1 MADGLTVLLGM
12 IIIFIPIILI
22 VLVVLALSAIKIIN
36 EYERGI
42 KFTLGRYSGI
52 MGPGLNFV
60 IPILQTYRKLDIRIK
75 TVDIPKQ
82 EVMTKDNVPVRVN
95 AVVYFEVKDP
105 EKAVLNIQDYT
116 YAVAQY
122 AQTALRDII
131 GNKSLD
137 EVLSQRDEIASEIEL
152 VVDKATDPWG
162 LNVTGIKMQDVEL
175 PENLKR
181 TMAKQAEA
189 ERERRGTVI
198 KALGEVE
205 ASGNLAKAAKTLA
218 ASPGALHLRTLNTLN
233 DLSSD
238 QSNTVIFAMPL
249 EVLRAFE
256 AVGNM
261 DEILKPKKK
270 KQLLNR

>member
-1 MADGLTVLLGM
+1 MVFL
-12 IIIFIPIILI
+12 IPIIFLLI
-22 VLVVLALSAIKIIN
+22 FLLIGSIKIIS
-36 EYERGI
+36 EYQRGV
-42 KFTLGRYSGI
+42 KFHLGRYVGLMQPGI
-52 MGPGLNFV
+52 NFV
-60 IPILQTYRKLDIRIK
+60 FPIIQTYRRIDIRIN

-82 EVMTKDNVPVRVN
+82 EVMTRDNVPVRVN
-95 AVVYFEVKDP
+95 AVVYFQVADAK
-105 EKAVLNIQDYT
+105 KAVLNIQDYV

-137 EVLSQRDEIASEIEL
+137 EVLSNRDEIASEIET
-152 VVDKATDPWG
+152 VVDKETDPWG

-189 ERERRGTVI
+189 ERERRGTII
-198 KALGEVE
+198 KAKGEVE
-205 ASGNLAKAAKTLA
+205 AADDLAKAARTLTK
-218 ASPGALHLRTLNTLN
+218 SPGSLHLRTLNTLN

-256 AVGNM
+256 AVGKM
-261 DEILKPKKK
+261 DSILKSNIIKPKKK
-270 KQLLNR
+270 K

>member
-1 MADGLTVLLGM
+1 MAITDIFVGILGAFVLPVVFVL
-12 IIIFIPIILI
+12 ILMT
-22 VLVVLALSAIKIIN
+22 IKIIK
-36 EYERGI
+36 EYERGV

-52 MGPGLNFV
+52 MGPGLNFL
-60 IPILQTYRKLDIRIK
+60 IPIIQSYRKLDIRIK

-131 GNKSLD
+131 GNKTLD
-137 EVLSQRDEIASEIEL
+137 EVLSNRDEIASEIES
-152 VVDKATDPWG
+152 VVDRETDPWG

-189 ERERRGTVI
+189 ERERRAVVI
-198 KALGEVE
+198 KAMGEVE
-205 ASGNLAKAAKTLA
+205 ASDNLAKAARTLTG
-218 ASPGALHLRTLNTLN
+218 SPGALHLRTLNTLN

-238 QSNTVIFAMPL
+238 QSNTVIMAIPL
-249 EVLRAFE
+249 ELMNAFQ
-256 AVGNM
+256 AVGRM
-261 DEILKPKKK
+261 GKKK
-270 KQLLNR
+270 

>member
-1 MADGLTVLLGM
+1 MIIELIGGLLVLL
-12 IIIFIPIILI
+12 FILLP
-22 VLVVLALSAIKIIN
+22 VLFVLALASIKIIT
-36 EYERGI
+36 EYQRGV
-42 KFTLGRYSGI
+42 KFTLGKYTGI
-52 MGPGLNFV
+52 MGPGLNFL
-60 IPILQTYRKLDIRIK
+60 IPIIQSYKRLDIRIK

-82 EVMTKDNVPVRVN
+82 EVMTRDNVPVRVN
-95 AVVYFEVKDP
+95 AVVYFQVKDP
-105 EKAVLNIQDYT
+105 EKAVLNIQDYV

-122 AQTALRDII
+122 SQTALRDII

-137 EVLSQRDEIASEIEL
+137 EVLSNRDEIASEIEV
-152 VVDKATDPWG
+152 VVDKETDPWG

-189 ERERRGTVI
+189 ERERRGVVI

-205 ASGNLAKAAKTLA
+205 ASNNLAKAANTLS

-238 QSNTVIFAMPL
+238 QSNTVVFALPL
-249 EVLRAFE
+249 EVLRAFQTVANMGE
-256 AVGNM
+256 VGV
-261 DEILKPKKK
+261 KKK
-270 KQLLNR
+270 KK

>member
-1 MADGLTVLLGM
+1 MVDILTLIVGAVLV
-12 IIIFIPIILI
+12 FIPIILI
-22 VLVVLALSAIKIIN
+22 IVAVLLLGSIKIIN

-60 IPILQTYRKLDIRIK
+60 IPVLQAYRKLDIRIK

-137 EVLSQRDEIASEIEL
+137 EVLSNRDQIASEIEL
-152 VVDKATDPWG
+152 VVDKETDPWG

-189 ERERRGTVI
+189 EREKRGTII
-198 KALGEVE
+198 KAQGEVE
-205 ASGNLAKAAKTLA
+205 ASENLAKAARTLA

-256 AVGNM
+256 AVGKM
-261 DEILKPKKK
+261 DEIMNPAIKKK
-270 KQLLNR
+270 KK